1 MMPSDGTPRHDVDR
15 GVPSSRCFSIQA
27 GPWQIPD
34 MRILLAEDDT
44 RLRRHLAAALR
55 EAGHEVEETGDGIA
69 ALGLLENHPHD
80 AAVLDISMPGMDGVS
95 VIRKAREKGCRAV
108 MLLSTARGEV
118 RDKVAGL
125 DAGADDYLVKPY
137 STEELLAR
145 LRAAERRVK
154 PETSNLLRVADLEI
168 DLLAR
173 TARRGD
179 TQIVLTN
186 REFALLETLANASP
200 RPVSKAALVERV
212 WDQYFD
218 PGSNVVNVYVNYLR
232 KKIDLPGFK
241 PLIHT
246 QRGVG
251 FALKEEGSGA
261 S

>member
-1 MMPSDGTPRHDVDR
+1 
-15 GVPSSRCFSIQA
+15 
-27 GPWQIPD
+27 
-34 MRILLAEDDT
+34 MRILVAEDDA
-44 RLRRHLAAALR
+44 RLRQHLVAALR
-55 EAGHEVEETGDGIA
+55 VAGHDVEETGDGIA
-69 ALGLLENHPHD
+69 ALGLLKNHMQD

-95 VIRKAREKGCRAV
+95 VIRKARDLGCRAV

-145 LRAAERRVK
+145 LRAAERRAK
-154 PETSNLLRVADLEI
+154 PESSNLLRVADLEI
-168 DLLAR
+168 NLLAR

-186 REFALLETLANASP
+186 REFSLLESLAQASP
-200 RPVSKAALVERV
+200 RPVSKAMLVDQV
-212 WDQYFD
+212 WDHYFD

-232 KKIDLPGFK
+232 KKIDLPGCK

-246 QRGVG
+246 LRGVG
-251 FALKEEGSGA
+251 FALKEGEEGTS
-261 S
+261 

>member
-1 MMPSDGTPRHDVDR
+1 
-15 GVPSSRCFSIQA
+15 
-27 GPWQIPD
+27 
-34 MRILLAEDDT
+34 MRILVAEDDA
-44 RLRRHLAAALR
+44 RLRRHLVAALR
-55 EAGHEVEETGDGIA
+55 EAGHEVDETGDGIT
-69 ALGLLENHPHD
+69 ALDLLGNHLHD

-95 VIRKAREKGCRAV
+95 VIREARDHGCRAV

-118 RDKVAGL
+118 RDKVSGL

-154 PETSNLLRVADLEI
+154 PESSNLLRVADLEI

-173 TARRGD
+173 SARRGD
-179 TQIVLTN
+179 TRIVLTN
-186 REFALLETLANASP
+186 REFALLETLAHASP

-251 FALKEEGSGA
+251 FALNEQGEEPS
-261 S
+261 